1 MKLNGATIPD
11 VIVQRV
17 IQRRGTEHSFAVL
30 NPGSPAAEFFRD
42 QAAEQRRLLG

>member
-30 NPGSPAAEFFRD
+30 NPGSRLPNSLRD
-42 QAAEQRRLLG
+42 QAAEQRGLLS